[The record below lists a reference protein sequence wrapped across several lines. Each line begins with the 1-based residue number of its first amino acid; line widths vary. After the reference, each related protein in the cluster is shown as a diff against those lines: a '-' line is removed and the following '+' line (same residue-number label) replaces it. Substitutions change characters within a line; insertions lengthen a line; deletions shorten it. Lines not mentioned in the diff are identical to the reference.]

1 MTDPSEEATRFEQL
15 TRTRRRSIWLDV
27 WQLLREH
34 KKWWLTP
41 IVLMML
47 MLGWLTLFAGGS
59 AAPFLY
65 TLF

>member
-1 MTDPSEEATRFEQL
+1 MNDTEKASSFAKLARA
-15 TRTRRRSIWLDV
+15 RRRSIWLDL

-47 MLGWLTLFAGGS
+47 VLGWLALFAGGT
-59 AAPFLY
+59 AAPFIY

>member
-1 MTDPSEEATRFEQL
+1 MNDPSKESTEFRELA
-15 TRTRRRSIWLDV
+15 RTRRRSIWLDV

-47 MLGWLTLFAGGS
+47 LLGWLALFAGGS
-59 AAPFLY
+59 AAPFIY